1 MFLVIIIKKHIIIV
15 IIVII
20 VVVLQASHYKTPV
33 QTPYSQYNAVQVSVF
48 IIRILFIISRHN

>member
-15 IIVII
+15 IIAII

-33 QTPYSQYNAVQVSVF
+33 QTPYSQYNAVQV
-48 IIRILFIISRHN
+48 